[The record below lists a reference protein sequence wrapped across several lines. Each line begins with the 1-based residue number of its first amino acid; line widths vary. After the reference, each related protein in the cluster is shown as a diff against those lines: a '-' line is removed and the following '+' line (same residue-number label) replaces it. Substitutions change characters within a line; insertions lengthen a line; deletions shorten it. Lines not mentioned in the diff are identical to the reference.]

1 GFVDVELLNPNQV
14 KLSGQAVTVLFG
26 RMKIA

>member
-1 GFVDVELLNPNQV
+1 LDVELLNPNQV
-14 KLSGQAVTVLFG
+14 KLSGQAVTVLSG